1 MGDEE
6 PKGMGQLDIRV
17 NLDAMTIGD
26 LELLD
31 SRRVKDILAVCDKVV
46 VEINGATGDQVP
58 AAMRKLHWTAI
69 RQIAERISDVASET
83 ANQGN

>member
-1 MGDEE
+1 MDE
-6 PKGMGQLDIRV
+6 GQKTPDLNIRV
-17 NLDAMTIGD
+17 NLNAMTIGD